1 MYLKL
6 LAIYFILINLCGI
19 LFMYTDKRRAKKHQW
34 RISEKTLF
42 FIALLGGSVG
52 SIIGMQLFRHKTKHW
67 RFTIGMPAILIMQTV
82 LFLFFLH
89 FFHII

>member
-1 MYLKL
+1 MYLKW
-6 LAIYFILINLCGI
+6 LAAYFIVINLCGI
-19 LFMYTDKRRAKKHQW
+19 LFMYTDKKRARKHQW

-42 FIALLGGSVG
+42 LIALLGGSAG

-67 RFTIGMPAILIMQTV
+67 HFTVGMPAILTVQIV
-82 LFLFFLH
+82 LFFFFLH